1 MRIDLSVGGGGYLS
15 RLELLAEISRLF
27 ALDLFELFL
36 RHVLPPLLLLLGEY
50 ELGAFVQGN
59 DKDFVAGGVSHAKLF
74 RSIQKTVMTG
84 VAALRARSGGGAD
97 APDGP
102 YTHTAIFHQDLRAQ
116 SAGFVPACVIATQ
129 PDYQGAN

>member
-36 RHVLPPLLLLLGEY
+36 RLVLPPLLLLLGEY

-84 VAALRARSGGGAD
+84 VAALRARSGAD